1 MITWIKVSRV
11 KTSVL
16 QFRWKK
22 IRLHTCTI
30 GDVNVRY
37 HWMYCRT
44 CRVCSH
50 FDLDVPTEIRHR
62 LTPLPPIYFLM
73 VERGREGAGMRGSWR
88 GVVVRGSGPLA
99 KLNFFFTNYSKKLPK
114 ICLGPPPNS
123 YNRRTPPPSPPGGKN
138 LDPRMRRYMY
148 MNVNIQWM
156 MCIFLILFTMTLYY
170 NKLTLY
176 ISIHWLDLDR
186 VRIRVINVY
195 ELVSYR
201 YNC

>member
-37 HWMYCRT
+37 HWMYRRK

-62 LTPLPPIYFLM
+62 LTPPLPHLFPY
-73 VERGREGAGMRGSWR
+73 GREGERRRGHAR
-88 GVVVRGSGPLA
+88 ILKGGGGQGVRSPC
-99 KLNFFFTNYSKKLPK
+99 KTQFFFFTNYSKKLPK

-123 YNRRTPPPSPPGGKN
+123 YNRRTPPPPGGKKS
-138 LDPRMRRYMY
+138 RSAHEAIHAHVCEHA
-148 MNVNIQWM
+148 MN
-156 MCIFLILFTMTLYY
+156 
-170 NKLTLY
+170 
-176 ISIHWLDLDR
+176 D
-186 VRIRVINVY
+186 VY
-195 ELVSYR
+195 FF
-201 YNC
+201 

>member
-22 IRLHTCTI
+22 FRLHTCTI

-123 YNRRTPPPSPPGGKN
+123 YNRRIPPPPSRGEKSRSAHEAIHGHVCEHA
-138 LDPRMRRYMY
+138 
-148 MNVNIQWM
+148 MNDVYFFNTVHYD
-156 MCIFLILFTMTLYY
+156 FIL
-170 NKLTLY
+170 
-176 ISIHWLDLDR
+176 
-186 VRIRVINVY
+186 
-195 ELVSYR
+195 
-201 YNC
+201 

>member
-62 LTPLPPIYFLM
+62 LTPPPPIYFLM

-99 KLNFFFTNYSKKLPK
+99 KLNFFFLQITVKNYQKYALDPRQTH
-114 ICLGPPPNS
+114 IIVGPPP
-123 YNRRTPPPSPPGGKN
+123 PSRGEKS
-138 LDPRMRRYMY
+138 RSAHEAIHVHVCEHA
-148 MNVNIQWM
+148 MNDVYFFNTVHYD
-156 MCIFLILFTMTLYY
+156 FIL
-170 NKLTLY
+170 
-176 ISIHWLDLDR
+176 
-186 VRIRVINVY
+186 
-195 ELVSYR
+195 
-201 YNC
+201 

>member
-62 LTPLPPIYFLM
+62 LTPPPPPLPPPHLFPY
-73 VERGREGAGMRGSWR
+73 GREGERRRGHARILKEGGW
-88 GVVVRGSGPLA
+88 SGGPVPLQ
-99 KLNFFFTNYSKKLPK
+99 NSIFFLQITVKNYQKYVSDPRQTH
-114 ICLGPPPNS
+114 IIVGPP
-123 YNRRTPPPSPPGGKN
+123 GEKN

-148 MNVNIQWM
+148 MYVNMQWM
-156 MCIFLILFTMTLYY
+156 MCIFF
-170 NKLTLY
+170 
-176 ISIHWLDLDR
+176 
-186 VRIRVINVY
+186 
-195 ELVSYR
+195 
-201 YNC
+201 

>member
-1 MITWIKVSRV
+1 
-11 KTSVL
+11 
-16 QFRWKK
+16 
-22 IRLHTCTI
+22 
-30 GDVNVRY
+30 
-37 HWMYCRT
+37 MYCRT

-62 LTPLPPIYFLM
+62 LPPPLPPPHLFPY
-73 VERGREGAGMRGSWR
+73 GREGERRRGHAR
-88 GVVVRGSGPLA
+88 ILKGGGGQGPLA
-99 KLNFFFTNYSKKLPK
+99 KLNFFFFTNYSKKLPK

-123 YNRRTPPPSPPGGKN
+123 YNRRNPPPLPGRKN

-148 MNVNIQWM
+148 MYVNMQWM

>member
-62 LTPLPPIYFLM
+62 LTPPPPIYFLM

-99 KLNFFFTNYSKKLPK
+99 KLNFFLQITVKNYQKYALDPRQTH
-114 ICLGPPPNS
+114 IIVGE
-123 YNRRTPPPSPPGGKN
+123 KN

-148 MNVNIQWM
+148 MYVNMQWM
-156 MCIFLILFTMTLYY
+156 MYIFLILFTMTLYY